1 MSGGSGCTQICQQK
15 WTVWGGEG
23 EGAQNASTRICN
35 LPISNKPIIFIY
47 NLKEICLKQSPGYN
61 PDVLSQTYRTRL
73 NRPSECGP
81 HSENFPGSRLHV
93 PYTWPHTQVSS
104 YPSHTNSPWSSGVL
118 DLEVSLLI
126 FIIPQ
131 SFLRMLEVRSVYN
144 TGFQWFKLYSLF
156 SIWQLSRP
164 SQGSHIIY
172 ILKRMKR
179 LGYPFHTIHS

>member
-35 LPISNKPIIFIY
+35 LPISKVFNRKRKLVGGVGWSVKRPIIPIY
-47 NLKEICLKQSPGYN
+47 TLKEICLKQGPGYN

-93 PYTWPHTQVSS
+93 PYECNDW
-104 YPSHTNSPWSSGVL
+104 
-118 DLEVSLLI
+118 I
-126 FIIPQ
+126 FIC
-131 SFLRMLEVRSVYN
+131 ETN
-144 TGFQWFKLYSLF
+144 
-156 SIWQLSRP
+156 
-164 SQGSHIIY
+164 IY
-172 ILKRMKR
+172 IRGR
-179 LGYPFHTIHS
+179 G